1 MSKPISTDDEGH
13 ARLHDD
19 QFVHHWD
26 SIQSVLCIFPQIHSL
41 HFYCVCVPVHMCLRL
56 SIWEK
61 VLEKEIE
68 KGGMTLGQ
76 SVTDHRCGRI
86 ITLFKQCLILEK
98 SLPSS
103 ASVSVSLRKGTDSVI
118 WTS

>member
-1 MSKPISTDDEGH
+1 MMKVMQGSMMTSLCTIGI
-13 ARLHDD
+13 RFN
-19 QFVHHWD
+19 QFCVFFLKFIHY
-26 SIQSVLCIFPQIHSL
+26 IFTV
-41 HFYCVCVPVHMCLRL
+41 CVCLFTCVYVL